1 MFLRKNLGAIKK
13 SKLNNLYEIN
23 KRMINGS
30 SITIITSEN
39 TSCDVYINSLLKEK
53 LQKQIPERR
62 ENLANFKNIYKDKIV
77 DTIKAEQVV
86 GGMRDIKSLY
96 WDTSLLD
103 ANEGIKFNNLSIDEL
118 RSKLPSHKKEPMV
131 ESMLWFLLTKEIPNR
146 SQVENLKL
154 ELKKRSFLRNDVKN
168 FINTLPND
176 LHPMSQLSSSI
187 MFMQKNSVFAKKYKD
202 GIKKQDYWDP
212 IYEDIMN
219 IIATIPL
226 IASHIYQKMYRN
238 NIKITNSIDQDYDY
252 ASNFCNKLGFNNS
265 DFHELMRLYLC
276 IHSDHEG
283 GNASAHTCR
292 LVGSTLAD
300 PYLSLSSSM
309 NALAGPLHGLA
320 NQEVLRWII
329 DLKNEVNEINKDT
342 ITEFV
347 NKTLDE
353 GKVIPGYGH
362 AVLRVTDPRYLCQR
376 DFALNYLPNDELF
389 QIVELL
395 YDVVPKI
402 LLERGKVKNP
412 YPNVDSH
419 SGVLLNYYGIKEYEY
434 YTVLFGVGRTI
445 GVLSQ
450 LFWDR
455 ALNLPLERPKSV
467 TLECMK

>member
-1 MFLRKNLGAIKK
+1 MRNFN
-13 SKLNNLYEIN
+13 EIYKHN
-23 KRMINGS
+23 KRMLNGS
-30 SITIITSEN
+30 SISIISSEN
-39 TSCDVYINSLLKEK
+39 TLCDVYINSLLKDK
-53 LQKQIPERR
+53 LQRQIPERR
-62 ENLANFKNIYKDKIV
+62 KNLANFKNTYKDKII
-77 DTIKAEQVV
+77 DTIKAEQVI

-103 ANEGIKFNNLSIDEL
+103 ANEGIKFNNFSIPEL
-118 RSKLPSHKKEPMV
+118 RLKLPAHKKEPMV
-131 ESMLWFLLTKEIPNR
+131 ESMLWFLLTKEIPNM

-154 ELKKRSFLRNDVKN
+154 ELKKRSFITNDVKN
-168 FINTLPND
+168 FIHNLPND
-176 LHPMSQLSSSI
+176 LHPMTQLSSSI
-187 MFMQKNSVFAKKYKD
+187 MFMQRNSVFAKKYKE
-202 GIKKQDYWDP
+202 GIKKDDYWDP

-219 IIATIPL
+219 IIARIPL
-226 IASHIYQKMYRN
+226 VASHIYKKMYRN
-238 NIKITNSIDQDYDY
+238 NVTITNSRDQDYDY
-252 ASNFCNKLGFNNS
+252 ASNFCNKLGFNNT

-300 PYLSLSSSM
+300 PYLSLSASM

-320 NQEVLRWII
+320 NQEVLRWIM
-329 DLKNEVNEINKDT
+329 DLKKEVNEINKDT

-353 GKVIPGYGH
+353 GKVVPGYGH

-389 QIVELL
+389 HIVELL

-419 SGVLLNYYGIKEYEY
+419 SGVLLNYYGIKEYDY

>member
-1 MFLRKNLGAIKK
+1 MFIHRYAKARRFNELYKHSKK
-13 SKLNNLYEIN
+13 ML
-23 KRMINGS
+23 NGS
-30 SITIITSEN
+30 SITIINSEN
-39 TSCDVYINSLLKEK
+39 TSCDVYINSLLKDK
-53 LQKQIPERR
+53 LQRQIPERR
-62 ENLANFKNIYKDKIV
+62 KHFANFKKIYKDKIV
-77 DTIKAEQVV
+77 DTVKAEQVI

-103 ANEGIKFNNLSIDEL
+103 ANEGIKFNNLSIPEL
-118 RSKLPSHKKEPMV
+118 RAKLPAHKKEPMV
-131 ESMLWFLLTKEIPNR
+131 ESMLWFLLTKEIPSE

-154 ELKKRSFLRNDVKN
+154 ELRKRSFLTNDIKR
-168 FINTLPND
+168 FINNLPKD
-176 LHPMSQLSSSI
+176 MHPMSQLSSCI
-187 MFMQKNSVFAKKYKD
+187 MFMQKDSVFAKNYKQ
-202 GIKKQDYWDP
+202 GIQKQHYWDP

-219 IIATIPL
+219 IIARIPL
-226 IASHIYQKMYRN
+226 IASHIYQKMYGN
-238 NIKITNSIDQDYDY
+238 NIMIIDITEPYCDY
-252 ASNFCNKLGFNNS
+252 ASNFCNKLGFINT

-300 PYLSLSSSM
+300 PYLSLSASM

-320 NQEVLRWII
+320 NQEVLRWIM
-329 DLKNEVNEINKDT
+329 DLKNNVNEINKDT

-353 GKVIPGYGH
+353 GKVVPGYGH

-376 DFALNYLPNDELF
+376 DFALSNLPDDELF
-389 QIVELL
+389 HIVELL
-395 YDVVPKI
+395 YEVVPPI

-412 YPNVDSH
+412 YPNVDCH
-419 SGVLLNYYGIKEYEY
+419 SGVLLHHYGLKEYDY
-434 YTVLFGVGRTI
+434 YTVLFGVGRTL